1 MVFFAFIIWPN
12 PYNNTIQQFYNPGF
26 TDGET
31 ETEIY
36 SVVAISKCPVRFL
49 SV

>member
-1 MVFFAFIIWPN
+1 MVFSAFIIWPN
-12 PYNNTIQQFYNPGF
+12 PYNTIIQQFYNPGF

-36 SVVAISKCPVRFL
+36 SVVAISKCPVRVS

>member
-12 PYNNTIQQFYNPGF
+12 PYNTIQQFYNPGF

-36 SVVAISKCPVRFL
+36 SVVAISKCPIRFL